1 MSMSQEESER
11 ASSIAESIR
20 PVQYRTGGKVRKSN
34 RKDRSVLIRAHE
46 NERVIPAN
54 KRKKVERL
62 MKRSGM
68 SLTNKKRSGRKSS
81 GRS

>member
-1 MSMSQEESER
+1 M
-11 ASSIAESIR
+11 AKKNR
-20 PVQYRTGGKVRKSN
+20 PVV
-34 RKDRSVLIRAHE
+34 IIAHE

-62 MKRSGM
+62 MRRDGM
-68 SLTNKKRSGRKSS
+68 KLTNRGK

>member
-1 MSMSQEESER
+1 MAR
-11 ASSIAESIR
+11 KGNK
-20 PVQYRTGGKVRKSN
+20 PVM
-34 RKDRSVLIRAHE
+34 IIAHE

-68 SLTNKKRSGRKSS
+68 SLTNRGKGR
-81 GRS
+81 GE

>member
-1 MSMSQEESER
+1 M
-11 ASSIAESIR
+11 ANK
-20 PVQYRTGGKVRKSN
+20 PVV
-34 RKDRSVLIRAHE
+34 IIAHE

-68 SLTNKKRSGRKSS
+68 KLTNRKKARK
-81 GRS
+81 

>member
-1 MSMSQEESER
+1 MATKR
-11 ASSIAESIR
+11 NR
-20 PVQYRTGGKVRKSN
+20 PVVI
-34 RKDRSVLIRAHE
+34 VAHE

-68 SLTNKKRSGRKSS
+68 NLTDKTRREGRE
-81 GRS
+81 